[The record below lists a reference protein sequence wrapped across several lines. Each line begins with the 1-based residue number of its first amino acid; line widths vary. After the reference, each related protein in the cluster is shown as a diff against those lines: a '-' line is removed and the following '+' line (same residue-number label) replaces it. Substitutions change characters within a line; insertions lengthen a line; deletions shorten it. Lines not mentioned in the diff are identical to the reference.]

1 MKYNAA
7 KAAAFAI
14 MIGTPLATFAAGKAP
29 LAEGTDLAAFRGIE
43 TIQVSDGELREVF
56 GDGSKSLF
64 SGAHNRYVRDRGACD
79 SGPLLPFGAG
89 NSVRLLL
96 SDGEFFIGER

>member
-56 GDGSKSLF
+56 GDGSGFLSL
-64 SGAHNRYVRDRGACD
+64 GAHNVNAGGCCACD

-89 NSVRLLL
+89 NSVRFFL